1 MRKYKDYLIIEDNTG
16 IAPPQCR
23 YSVISDAYE
32 AGDEIYYAATIADAE
47 RLIDDLIEDQDD

>member
-32 AGDEIYYAATIADAE
+32 AGDDVHHAATIADAE